1 MFNALALPAADDPA
15 EFADLLEQV
24 ALHRDR
30 AAFAR
35 LFAYF
40 APRIKGQLLRQGME
54 PARAEALTEDVMV
67 AVWRNAGR
75 FERRQTT
82 VATWV
87 FRTLRNRLMDVGHP
101 QRRSTPVAA
110 VAKALSP
117 RRLRLVAGAG

>member
-24 ALHRDR
+24 AVDRDR
-30 AAFAR
+30 AAFAQ

-40 APRIKGQLLRQGME
+40 APRIKGHLLRQGLE
-54 PARAEALTEDVMV
+54 PAHADALTEEVMV
-67 AVWRNAGR
+67 AVWRNAAR

-82 VATWV
+82 VATWI
-87 FRTLRNRLMDVGHP
+87 FRTLRNRMTDVGHP
-101 QRRSTPVAA
+101 QRRPTPVAA
-110 VAKALSP
+110 VAKALAP